1 MAVGAVK
8 NPNMSFD
15 EWLKAENKMGEV
27 KQPPMRQNQLTP
39 NGVPVKLALELQSG
53 KTVFQVANENPT
65 KETAKAGG
73 ASSFGAPPQPQ
84 GLGDNAPSNPS
95 NIDTNNNSPTI
106 LSAGA
111 TGHTPQAQGPVLASG
126 LQAAQGN
133 ENSGASGGST
143 SKQLNQ
149 NLYAQYERAMAEAK
163 VADQNEGVST
173 GEGTLST
180 GGAEGA
186 DKTGGAEGIAGTG
199 GTSATNGTSGTEGT
213 NGANNTSPTGSTDSS
228 NGANDV
234 PNEVGNKENPNDA
247 SNDTTVNINKQEEE
261 KQQEILDAR
270 RFKKFE
276 EEAA

>member
-1 MAVGAVK
+1 MAIGAVK

-15 EWLKAENKMGEV
+15 EWLKAENKTGEV
-27 KQPPMRQNQLTP
+27 KQPPVRQGQLTD
-39 NGVPVKLALELQSG
+39 NGVPVHLAQELQSG
-53 KTVFQVANENPT
+53 KTIFQVANENPT

-84 GLGDNAPSNPS
+84 GIGDNAPSNPS
-95 NIDTNNNSPTI
+95 NINTDNNNPTV

-111 TGHTPQAQGPVLASG
+111 TGHTPQSQAPVLASG
-126 LQAAQGN
+126 LQAPQGN

-163 VADQNEGVST
+163 VADQNGGVST

-180 GGAEGA
+180 GGTEGTGE
-186 DKTGGAEGIAGTG
+186 TGGAEGITGTG
-199 GTSATNGTSGTEGT
+199 GTTGANGTSGAESPTGT
-213 NGANNTSPTGSTDSS
+213 NNTSPTDTSNPT

-234 PNEVGNKENPNDA
+234 PDDVGNKENPNDA
-247 SNDTTVNINKQEEE
+247 SNDTTADINKQEEE
-261 KQQEILDAR
+261 KRQEILDSR